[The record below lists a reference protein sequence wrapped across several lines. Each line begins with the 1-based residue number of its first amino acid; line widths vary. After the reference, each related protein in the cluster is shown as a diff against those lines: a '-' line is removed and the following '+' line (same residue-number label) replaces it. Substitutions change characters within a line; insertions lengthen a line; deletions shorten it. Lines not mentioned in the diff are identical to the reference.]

1 MVSIPAQEQPD
12 VPQELSGQ
20 YATHDVTNQPPPP
33 APYDASEDTA
43 LLEGLRREGAGWA
56 EEDIRRLGLRA
67 GSVEAQ
73 EWGELANRH
82 EPELRTHDRYGH
94 RVDEVEFHP
103 SWHHLMRVAVAEG
116 LAGAPWADERPG
128 AHVARTAGG
137 LVWGHTE
144 AGHGCPTS
152 MTYAAVPVLRR
163 QPELA
168 KVYEPLLTSREY
180 DPELRVPTEKRGL
193 LAGMGMTEKQGG
205 SDVRT
210 NTTVATPTAEPGVYT
225 LRGHKWFT
233 SAPMCDVFLVLAQ
246 APGGL
251 SCFLVPRV
259 LPDGSRNTFRI
270 QRLKDK
276 LGNRSNASSEP
287 EFDGTVAWLVGPE
300 GRGVKT
306 IIEMVNCTRLDCV
319 MSSATLMRKTLVEA
333 GHHVRHRSAFG
344 ARLIDQPLMRN
355 VLADLALE
363 SEAATTLTLRLAG
376 AADRAVRGDDADGA
390 ETAFRRIATAVGKYW
405 VTKRGPA
412 FTAEALECLGGNG
425 YVEESGMPRHY
436 REAPAAVD
444 LGGFGERQHPRR
456 TAGVEQ
462 GAGHRGGALR
472 RTRPGAG
479 GRRPAGRGGHPP
491 EEPARGRFRG
501 RCPPPGRADGPDPPG
516 LPAGPALPRSDRRRL
531 LRDPTGRRL
540 GARVRDAAGCRR
552 CGRDLGAGAVGRGV
566 RPAREVGRRSG
577 ASADRR
583 TLRPVHDG
591 GVESAG
597 RTGEADRRGGPA
609 RQIGGADRRDGDAV
623 DAGARPA
630 PRRRGRTRP
639 RPRPRSRAAHPL
651 ARPPPFSPH
660 PVVRPLPFSRHPVVR
675 PPHNGPN
682 RAHS

>member
-1 MVSIPAQEQPD
+1 MTTRAHERY
-12 VPQELSGQ
+12 EESGGRPEGH
-20 YATHDVTNQPPPP
+20 ATHDVTNQPPPL

-56 EEDIRRLGLRA
+56 EEDLRRLGRRA
-67 GSVEAQ
+67 GSAQAQ
-73 EWGELANRH
+73 EWGDLANRH
-82 EPELRTHDRYGH
+82 EPVLRTHDRYGN
-94 RVDEVEFHP
+94 RVDEVEYHP
-103 SWHHLMRVAVAEG
+103 SWHHLMRVAVGEG
-116 LAGAPWADERPG
+116 LAAAPWADDRPG

-168 KVYEPLLTSREY
+168 KVYEPLLTSRDY
-180 DPELRVPTEKRGL
+180 DPGLRTPAEKRGM

-210 NTTVATPTAEPGVYT
+210 NTTVATPTGEAGVYT

-259 LPDGSRNTFRI
+259 LPDGSRNAFRI

-300 GRGVKT
+300 GQGVKT

-333 GHHVRHRSAFG
+333 GHHARHRSAFG
-344 ARLIDQPLMRN
+344 ARLVDQPLMRN

-376 AADRAVRGDDADGA
+376 AADRAVRGDAGEA
-390 ETAFRRIATAVGKYW
+390 AFRRIATAVGKYW

-425 YVEESGMPRHY
+425 YVEESGMPRYY
-436 REAPAAVD
+436 REAPLLSIWEGSGNVNALDVLRALGREPATAHALFDELALARGADARLDAAVSRLESRLAEGSQAGARRLVELMALTLQGSLLVRHAPPAVAD
-444 LGGFGERQHPRR
+444 AFCATRLGGDWGHAFGTLPDDAGLDGILER
-456 TAGVEQ
+456 A
-462 GAGHRGGALR
+462 
-472 RTRPGAG
+472 
-479 GRRPAGRGGHPP
+479 
-491 EEPARGRFRG
+491 
-501 RCPPPGRADGPDPPG
+501 
-516 LPAGPALPRSDRRRL
+516 LPAG
-531 LRDPTGRRL
+531 G
-540 GARVRDAAGCRR
+540 
-552 CGRDLGAGAVGRGV
+552 
-566 RPAREVGRRSG
+566 
-577 ASADRR
+577 
-583 TLRPVHDG
+583 
-591 GVESAG
+591 
-597 RTGEADRRGGPA
+597 
-609 RQIGGADRRDGDAV
+609 
-623 DAGARPA
+623 
-630 PRRRGRTRP
+630 
-639 RPRPRSRAAHPL
+639 
-651 ARPPPFSPH
+651 
-660 PVVRPLPFSRHPVVR
+660 
-675 PPHNGPN
+675 
-682 RAHS
+682 